1 MLNSPH
7 KGLALCRRAFII
19 CVTFDQCHRLK
30 RVLREKLEECGWRD
44 EVRAHCRGAQQQPA
58 CLSRCFLDTQ
68 LLLLLRCHLLFSPDT
83 QPTLLLRAAVLKEQP
98 ELTAEELVA
107 KVKPKGR
114 AAVPDSVK
122 ADLLARL
129 RTQIT
134 V

>member
-1 MLNSPH
+1 MRCLCMLTSRCR
-7 KGLALCRRAFII
+7 ALKLE
-19 CVTFDQCHRLK
+19 QLPHRLK
-30 RVLREKLEECGWRD
+30 KILRERLEECGWRD
-44 EVRAHCRGAQQQPA
+44 EVKAHCRSAV
-58 CLSRCFLDTQ
+58 CCFMLSAECDSTDMR
-68 LLLLLRCHLLFSPDT
+68 
-83 QPTLLLRAAVLKEQP
+83 RADVLKEQP
-98 ELTAEELVA
+98 ELSSEELVV